1 MKGVK
6 PMKTKTICTL
16 LAASVLL
23 CIVANATLDFRFCL
37 MSVVPF
43 LAAHVSAK
51 DARDSDKIRRRL
63 RVEKMTENTQ
73 DADAFEVQFNRE
85 RMFRE
90 AERFVV

>member
-1 MKGVK
+1 
-6 PMKTKTICTL
+6 MKTKTICTL

-37 MSVVPF
+37 ASVVPF
-43 LAAHVSAK
+43 LAALGLYVSAK
-51 DARDSDKIRRRL
+51 DARDSDEIRRRL

-73 DADAFEVQFNRE
+73 DADAFEVQLNRE

-90 AERFVV
+90 AERIIL

>member
-1 MKGVK
+1 
-6 PMKTKTICTL
+6 MKTKTICTL

-43 LAAHVSAK
+43 LAALGLYVSAK
-51 DARDSDKIRRRL
+51 DARDSDEIRRRL
-63 RVEKMTENTQ
+63 RKEKMTKNTQ
-73 DADAFEVQFNRE
+73 DADAFEVQLSRE

-90 AERFVV
+90 AERIVV